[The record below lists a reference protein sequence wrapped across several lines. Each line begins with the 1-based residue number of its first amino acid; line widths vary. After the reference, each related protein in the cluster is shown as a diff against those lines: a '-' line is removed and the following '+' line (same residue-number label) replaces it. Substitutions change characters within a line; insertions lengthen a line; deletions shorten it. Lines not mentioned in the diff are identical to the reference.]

1 MTHKPLVA
9 IQSGS
14 IEVAY
19 ITSTRYTEQC
29 ARVPCTCRCM
39 NTWSATQFSGMRVQ
53 QLWVNDGHQ
62 PTHEQTLCS
71 WAIIM
76 INMELAQFG
85 PIQICILHRGITRI
99 VYFEP
104 TCKTHRPSFCHVLC
118 RNLVFV
124 LIEHPQ
130 CLLFPSWTA
139 LSQKWSILWTYLSKL
154 GSSSPSSFP
163 LPYQTHHRA
172 PIELVKQIYWEQQ
185 YLHMR

>member
-104 TCKTHRPSFCHVLC
+104 TCKHTDLTFAMFSVVISFLFWLSIHNVC
-118 RNLVFV
+118 F
-124 LIEHPQ
+124 
-130 CLLFPSWTA
+130 CLLEQPVLEVIHSLDISVQTGVIVSF
-139 LSQKWSILWTYLSKL
+139 LL
-154 GSSSPSSFP
+154 SSSIPNPS
-163 LPYQTHHRA
+163 
-172 PIELVKQIYWEQQ
+172 
-185 YLHMR
+185 